1 MVDFVPINHL
11 HSGQPAEI
19 SDVKGEPGHVHR
31 LHEFG
36 LRRGTKIQ
44 MFRPGN
50 PCIIRMAGSKVCV
63 RMDNSL
69 QVMVKPVSVGR

>member
-1 MVDFVPINHL
+1 MVDFIPL
-11 HSGQPAEI
+11 HKLGIGQPAEI
-19 SDVKGEPGHVHR
+19 LGMTGDPRRVHR

-36 LRRGTKIQ
+36 LRDGTQIQ

-63 RMDNSL
+63 RMDDSL
-69 QVMVKPVSVGR
+69 QVMVKPVSTRD

>member
-1 MVDFVPINHL
+1 MVDFVPLNQL
-11 HSGQPAEI
+11 VSGQPAEI

-36 LRRGTKIQ
+36 LRCGTRIQ

-63 RMDNSL
+63 RMNNSL
-69 QVMVKPVSVGR
+69 QVLVKPISVGN

>member
-1 MVDFVPINHL
+1 MVDFVPLNQL
-11 HSGQPAEI
+11 DSGQPAEI
-19 SDVKGEPGHVHR
+19 SDVKGEPLHVHR

-63 RMDNSL
+63 RIDNSL
-69 QVMVKPVSVGR
+69 QIMVKPVSGGN

>member
-1 MVDFVPINHL
+1 MVDFVPL
-11 HSGQPAEI
+11 HQLDSGQPAEI
-19 SDVKGEPGHVHR
+19 SSVKGEPVQVHR

-36 LRRGTKIQ
+36 LRRGTRIQ

-63 RMDNSL
+63 RLDNSL
-69 QVMVKPVSVGR
+69 QVLVKPVSGCN

>member
-1 MVDFVPINHL
+1 MVDFVPINQL
-11 HSGQPAEI
+11 NSGQPAEI
-19 SDVKGEPGHVHR
+19 SDVRGEPGHVHR

-50 PCIIRMAGSKVCV
+50 PCIIRMAGSKVGI

-69 QVMVKPVSVGR
+69 QVMVKLVSAGD